1 MLVLN
6 KFDKLKHFTPK
17 RPDDKYSITLAS
29 RKKLF
34 SQTHYRKMKFPKQP
48 HEILRSFGA
57 EFSYYDEASGFW
69 ENELPETPWFQHLL
83 GPWLPEGVPDPY
95 ENCDQS
101 KEEVYHPTSSDIIAN
116 EIDCPQD
123 MPIHEFSAYQ
133 RLVSGRGRRWLAML
147 IELSSSNINFSSEIT
162 TTLFTR
168 LALQAGPAILE
179 GFKEKALDL
188 LVRIRHITSNWIVQ
202 LRNEVRVTPEGETAR
217 KSSDYAFRAAL
228 LCRQTFSIYAD
239 SQGPHA
245 ALSSEDVQCFFRAS
259 IALQE
264 HLLLSV
270 GELSPALKHLLV
282 QDLYTSYRMRV
293 MTKGWVQK
301 SPHCLENAINETWSD
316 AGFEKRAYSS
326 WTFISSKAYS
336 WWATA
341 RVEGTKWTAPQVIHY
356 HMIQGHLTVDGK
368 PLGRLPLEMRED
380 EAIKELFGGQHLL
393 TRPSNLLEHQLV
405 NEVEGHQIHFG
416 SKNGKVVIRAIFR
429 GSLLEHVP
437 RTVFKGILGYD
448 LPSGL
453 VDDCVHWLNLQTGK
467 VEMRRKPRIWVPK
480 PSNWILDVH
489 NRQAVRG
496 VGRRTKHGPSLG
508 TYLVEPRSEV
518 GQRIYHIFQ
527 GFEDAEKLTIY
538 QPSGAGSLSVEMKR
552 LEIRFSVNFK
562 GLLQCQQ
569 LRAEID
575 PQQDVGAL
583 YGLCSQIQLRGIANP
598 DSKSVLVPI
607 GNIRWERRGIH
618 VAVNIANDG
627 LYAKFTVDQLLGRLD
642 CPPEPLLLYLKAALH
657 ALTSFPLPDGLTG
670 RTGTEEAR
678 HCLIA
683 VRSQPWAPLQRSSQ
697 ELLSVIR
704 SLSPKR
710 WLYPPGL
717 GIYQKVKWDSRLT
730 MTIQHEGLAPLV
742 DSIALRS
749 KDLET
754 FAPTPETEDE
764 FEFGCDDPAIRS
776 LYLRGR
782 IRRQI
787 YERPTYEDWL
797 EDTPEKETPE
807 EETPDEEDLKSIA
820 DQYYA
825 MQAEEA
831 TRIASLIV
839 HEGPGLHLSK
849 GEFERL
855 VQELSIERIYLEIA
869 WENLQPEL
877 QRLSYNLELSVYL
890 LQVDEA
896 IKEIRQR
903 QSPAISEK
911 QNEIWNSKPATLTS
925 LKPTHSN
932 GVFKV
937 PHLASSLMKKDIH
950 FNHAT
955 KGQATM
961 DQLSR
966 SFANRNLRKDDKA
979 PKTFSLVPQEMTTL
993 SRIFKRFTASP
1004 ETTRQQYGNDLEAS
1018 LEALI
1023 HDRKVNK
1030 KPKRMPFAGELSQ
1043 AIAQSLEVLHD
1054 HVSAI
1059 RASLSDGEAGFQ
1071 WLDAGN
1077 LWPCLSPVMLLEQLR
1092 HSNQSHSSPKM
1103 QNELLLYGVL
1113 FTKLQRLVRMRDA
1126 ELWRD
1131 EKRSREE
1138 QEHEGHSNWSP
1149 LEHPEWLLLEIDNN
1163 ILINVFPLA

>member
-1 MLVLN
+1 MEQLARVQEYIAARVKAHTKRGRTIFSNPRCEPAFAYQFVYNTSAGLPMVDLVEKIDKASEECRKSKESELEDLTERYRELTQEIQDVSCTCTRLPRGRRETKGCQRCKKLRARKALKIMIHEDFLPSDETDEGNAHCAAIVYELLIPKYLAGYRQATWNLYLLGSPPTLIQSPNPMLVLN

-17 RPDDKYSITLAS
+17 RPADKYSITLAS

-179 GFKEKALDL
+179 GGTLREAHIVFHEQPFCKTLHDRLSSWLASLESNCREVHCMGTIITLSLRLYHLCLPGFKEKALDL
-188 LVRIRHITSNWIVQ
+188 LVRIRHITSNWVVQ

-293 MTKGWVQK
+293 MIKGWVQK

-405 NEVEGHQIHFG
+405 NGVEGHQIHFG

-683 VRSQPWAPLQRSSQ
+683 ARSQP
-697 ELLSVIR
+697 
-704 SLSPKR
+704 
-710 WLYPPGL
+710 
-717 GIYQKVKWDSRLT
+717 
-730 MTIQHEGLAPLV
+730 
-742 DSIALRS
+742 
-749 KDLET
+749 
-754 FAPTPETEDE
+754 
-764 FEFGCDDPAIRS
+764 
-776 LYLRGR
+776 
-782 IRRQI
+782 
-787 YERPTYEDWL
+787 
-797 EDTPEKETPE
+797 
-807 EETPDEEDLKSIA
+807 
-820 DQYYA
+820 
-825 MQAEEA
+825 
-831 TRIASLIV
+831 
-839 HEGPGLHLSK
+839 
-849 GEFERL
+849 
-855 VQELSIERIYLEIA
+855 
-869 WENLQPEL
+869 
-877 QRLSYNLELSVYL
+877 
-890 LQVDEA
+890 
-896 IKEIRQR
+896 
-903 QSPAISEK
+903 
-911 QNEIWNSKPATLTS
+911 
-925 LKPTHSN
+925 
-932 GVFKV
+932 
-937 PHLASSLMKKDIH
+937 
-950 FNHAT
+950 
-955 KGQATM
+955 
-961 DQLSR
+961 
-966 SFANRNLRKDDKA
+966 
-979 PKTFSLVPQEMTTL
+979 
-993 SRIFKRFTASP
+993 
-1004 ETTRQQYGNDLEAS
+1004 
-1018 LEALI
+1018 
-1023 HDRKVNK
+1023 
-1030 KPKRMPFAGELSQ
+1030 
-1043 AIAQSLEVLHD
+1043 
-1054 HVSAI
+1054 
-1059 RASLSDGEAGFQ
+1059 
-1071 WLDAGN
+1071 
-1077 LWPCLSPVMLLEQLR
+1077 
-1092 HSNQSHSSPKM
+1092 
-1103 QNELLLYGVL
+1103 
-1113 FTKLQRLVRMRDA
+1113 
-1126 ELWRD
+1126 
-1131 EKRSREE
+1131 
-1138 QEHEGHSNWSP
+1138 
-1149 LEHPEWLLLEIDNN
+1149 
-1163 ILINVFPLA
+1163 